1 LIVRI
6 FYIFLIFVLLPG
18 QSQLQRTLGLISL
31 TNEAYEGYTLF
42 SPISSK
48 ETYLIDMCGYVVNKW
63 VSNHLPG
70 QTAYLLSNG
79 DLLRAARIPGSFT
92 GGGLGGKIE
101 IYSWDGLLKWSRT
114 FATDSYHQHHV
125 AHPMPNGNILTIL
138 WQKYT
143 KDQAIQKGF
152 NPEKITNQGIWSDKI
167 IEFKPLINN
176 ELEIVW
182 EWDFWDHTIQDF
194 DPAKSDFGVVS
205 EHPELLDVNF
215 YEDPGANVAEW
226 LHVNSLDYHP
236 ELDQILISSKYHNEI
251 YIIDHS
257 TTTLEAKGH
266 VGGKYGKGGDFLYRW
281 GNPRSYKRGTQTDH
295 WLFGQHDVQ
304 WIKKGN
310 PGENNILLFNNGSN
324 RKDELYSTVEE
335 IIPPVTPTGDYLSE
349 INLPFQPKLP
359 YWTYQSNPKSDFY
372 SSRISGAQRQQ
383 NGNTLICEGNS
394 GNFFEVNPTKTV
406 VWKYINPINNFG
418 SNIQGSSPINTDVF
432 KVVKYSKDFPG
443 FDNKNMTGNST
454 LEINTTSYDCEK
466 ISTSADESV
475 LNISIYPNPTNDNI
489 YIRGLIDETFHYIIR
504 DLTGK
509 IVQENDL
516 NCNSINING
525 LPTSLYTIQINIQN
539 KNKSFNFV
547 FNKL

>member
-1 LIVRI
+1 
-6 FYIFLIFVLLPG
+6 
-18 QSQLQRTLGLISL
+18 
-31 TNEAYEGYTLF
+31 
-42 SPISSK
+42 
-48 ETYLIDMCGYVVNKW
+48 MCGYVVNTW
-63 VSNHLPG
+63 SSNHLPG

-79 DLLRAARIPGSFT
+79 DLLRTARIPGSFT

-101 IYSWDGLLKWSRT
+101 IYTWEGNLKWSRT

-125 AHPMPNGNILTIL
+125 AYPMPNGNILTIL

-143 KDQAIQKGF
+143 KEQAIQKGF

-182 EWDFWDHTIQDF
+182 EWDFWDHTIQDI
-194 DPAKSDFGVVS
+194 DPAKSDFGVVAD
-205 EHPELLDVNF
+205 HPELLDVNF

-226 LHVNSLDYHP
+226 LHVNSIDYHP

-281 GNPRSYKRGTQTDH
+281 GNPRSYRRGTQGDH
-295 WLFGQHDVQ
+295 WLYGQHDVQ
-304 WIKKGN
+304 WVKKGN

-335 IIPPVTPTGDYLSE
+335 IIPPITPTGNYLSE
-349 INLPFQPKLP
+349 INVPYQPKLP
-359 YWTYQSNPKSDFY
+359 SWIYQSNPKSDFY
-372 SSRISGAQRQQ
+372 SSRISGVQRLR
-383 NGNTLICEGNS
+383 NGNTLICEGNR
-394 GNFFEVNPTKTV
+394 GNFFEVNQMNTI

-418 SNIQGSSPINTDVF
+418 SNIQGSFPINTDVF
-432 KVVKYSKDFPG
+432 KAVRYSKDFSG
-443 FDNKNMTGNST
+443 FDNKNMTGTSP
-454 LEINTTSYDCEK
+454 LEINTISYDCDK
-466 ISTSADESV
+466 ISTSEDESIQ
-475 LNISIYPNPTNDNI
+475 NISIYPNPTNDI
-489 YIRGLIDETFHYIIR
+489 IFIRGLNDDTFHYIIR

-509 IVQENDL
+509 KVQENNL
-516 NCNSINING
+516 NNNSININA
-525 LPTSLYTIQINIQN
+525 LPPSLYAIQINFQN

>member
-1 LIVRI
+1 M
-6 FYIFLIFVLLPG
+6 LPG

-63 VSNHLPG
+63 VSNYLPG
-70 QTAYLLSNG
+70 QTAYLLPNG

-101 IYSWDGLLKWSRT
+101 IYSWEGILLWSRT